1 MKYLKKL
8 KNKKYPF
15 VKSVQRKKTK
25 KSALTHNNLLIN
37 IIKKYKYFIKGN
49 DNVQSYKTILS
60 IVPKGGSTEQLAQN
74 NIISPF
80 LDLPT
85 HVSGESPNH
94 IYNNLK
100 YNQYIRQILNV
111 KGDKLE
117 EKANYMSFQ
126 PELIEPASSSNNKEE
141 DNIKIDK
148 RILPIFSAPIIL
160 KKISDK
166 KKGITS
172 STLVAEQG
180 SRNKN
185 KLNYKITNFNKKLKK
200 LVKLIKKYNLTMN
213 SFKGSKLDLILYL
226 RNNLYFNLNIRFS
239 NIFYKI
245 NLISPA
251 LRSRSKKR
259 EGFTLLFDE
268 EAEDNK
274 RSIYNF
280 SLGAASHLQN
290 ISSSSSARSAGRFIL
305 PTQPSLKNDL
315 IDTYKDIVNNKEM
328 DNYNLFSSLSL
339 KNSKSLTPNVYTP
352 INEKKI
358 NYLLLKLNNL
368 MKKIEYIINIININ
382 EIFLKN
388 YNSINNENNIDQL
401 TVSSTEAKGMD
412 KKKLNSSL
420 LTSHS
425 IWGGEKVEQKVSY
438 AMPVTSATKSNKN
451 LNISN
456 ICFSEVEENTN
467 KKDIYLKITSPYIAD
482 QSTLNTNN
490 IAAPFVAAQ
499 EQEIINENKIK
510 IEETIKSITKSCAV
524 DSQSILEASS
534 ISLSASPAKEEILSK
549 EGVAEVSSL
558 QDKGIFTKKFDSKFD
573 TISLKSNPVDLLYF
587 NNNINQP
594 IINKYLKSMSS
605 YNMVRNGTI
614 MYFSNII
621 SYNFYNNN
629 LRPEAQNIYKLLYSS
644 FRAMNCLISKPIFI
658 IKSNKITIQLFYYLL
673 GPKQLKGKIYNF
685 KKWSATLNNALKN
698 YVWLKK
704 KSDYHFTLKKR
715 IRKKFRKIYITNK
728 IGLTNSYPLKLKKLI
743 EVLNNLFKKPVELE
757 LIRLHYPYNDS
768 NILARLLG
776 FMINKIKFRRIT
788 RKLIRKSIVKN
799 IKKQDNKASSAS
811 ESNVIPAFLTGL
823 NIKVAGRLLT
833 YKAVPRRTVKMIN
846 KGCSSI
852 GKINYT
858 DLSRYTNK
866 NKRGAFTILVK
877 SSQNFF

>member
-388 YNSINNENNIDQL
+388 YNYIHIILIFNKDRRRLNLNNI
-401 TVSSTEAKGMD
+401 
-412 KKKLNSSL
+412 
-420 LTSHS
+420 
-425 IWGGEKVEQKVSY
+425 
-438 AMPVTSATKSNKN
+438 
-451 LNISN
+451 
-456 ICFSEVEENTN
+456 
-467 KKDIYLKITSPYIAD
+467 
-482 QSTLNTNN
+482 
-490 IAAPFVAAQ
+490 
-499 EQEIINENKIK
+499 
-510 IEETIKSITKSCAV
+510 
-524 DSQSILEASS
+524 
-534 ISLSASPAKEEILSK
+534 
-549 EGVAEVSSL
+549 
-558 QDKGIFTKKFDSKFD
+558 
-573 TISLKSNPVDLLYF
+573 
-587 NNNINQP
+587 
-594 IINKYLKSMSS
+594 
-605 YNMVRNGTI
+605 
-614 MYFSNII
+614 
-621 SYNFYNNN
+621 
-629 LRPEAQNIYKLLYSS
+629 
-644 FRAMNCLISKPIFI
+644 FI
-658 IKSNKITIQLFYYLL
+658 
-673 GPKQLKGKIYNF
+673 
-685 KKWSATLNNALKN
+685 
-698 YVWLKK
+698 
-704 KSDYHFTLKKR
+704 
-715 IRKKFRKIYITNK
+715 
-728 IGLTNSYPLKLKKLI
+728 
-743 EVLNNLFKKPVELE
+743 
-757 LIRLHYPYNDS
+757 
-768 NILARLLG
+768 
-776 FMINKIKFRRIT
+776 
-788 RKLIRKSIVKN
+788 
-799 IKKQDNKASSAS
+799 
-811 ESNVIPAFLTGL
+811 
-823 NIKVAGRLLT
+823 
-833 YKAVPRRTVKMIN
+833 
-846 KGCSSI
+846 
-852 GKINYT
+852 
-858 DLSRYTNK
+858 
-866 NKRGAFTILVK
+866 
-877 SSQNFF
+877 